1 MAVRRAGQKQLH
13 AWISDELKARLEAWR
28 DEQQTTYTDILTE
41 ALEAHFD
48 KAQAEAGLADR
59 VARVER
65 KLDRVLELLNG
76 GDVDQADEEPRPTT
90 RRNIVRRHQVNL

>member
-1 MAVRRAGQKQLH
+1 MAVRRSGQKQLH

-48 KAQAEAGLADR
+48 KAQAEVGLAER

-65 KLDRVLELLNG
+65 KLDRVLELLDE
-76 GDVDQADEEPRPTT
+76 GDVDQADEEPRPT
-90 RRNIVRRHQVNL
+90 RRNIVRRHQK

>member
-65 KLDRVLELLNG
+65 KLDRVLELLD
-76 GDVDQADEEPRPTT
+76 GDDIDQADDASRPT
-90 RRNIVRRHQVNL
+90 RRNIVRRHQK